1 MGLTL
6 ANWIPV
12 CRLLVDNVNMAA
24 GYGVLVFKVVVG
36 FAVVR
41 VVVGVF
47 LLETFKTASTDDELM
62 AAQARRSQ
70 GLHASKMSRFLR
82 EADKDGDGYIQE
94 GEFKHYLLM
103 EGPWLAAQ
111 GLDVQDDELLFNLLD
126 DGDGKLSPAEV
137 ARGISRLKG
146 PARSV
151 DMISLMHMVSLLQ
164 EKLTVIA
171 TRFEAI
177 TTYEQT
183 LVESARHE
191 SKQNDLCSPLL
202 AYDYTC

>member
-24 GYGVLVFKVVVG
+24 GYGVLVFKIVVG

-62 AAQARRSQ
+62 AAQAKRSQ
-70 GLHASKMSRFLR
+70 GLHAMKMLRFLR
-82 EADKDGDGYIQE
+82 EADKDGDGFIQP
-94 GEFKHYLLM
+94 GEFKNYLQN

-111 GLDVQDDELLFNLLD
+111 GLDEQDDELLFTLLD
-126 DGDGKLSPAEV
+126 DGDGKLSPTEV
-137 ARGISRLKG
+137 ARGSSRLKG

-151 DMISLMHMVSLLQ
+151 DLISLMHMVSLLQ
-164 EKLTVIA
+164 DKLTVIA
-171 TRFEAI
+171 TRFEAL
-177 TTYEQT
+177 TTFEQT
-183 LVESARHE
+183 LLESARRE
-191 SKQNDLCSPLL
+191 AKQNDLCSPLL